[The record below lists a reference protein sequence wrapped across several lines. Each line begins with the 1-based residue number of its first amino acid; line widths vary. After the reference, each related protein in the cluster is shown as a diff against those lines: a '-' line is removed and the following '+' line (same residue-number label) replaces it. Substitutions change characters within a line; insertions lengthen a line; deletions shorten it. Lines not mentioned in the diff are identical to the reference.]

1 MNGGNTELR
10 LAFSTLGC
18 PDWSLE
24 RVAAAVREYGYDGVE
39 LRLVD
44 GELLAPH
51 PSDAE
56 RARLR
61 EVLRGVPVVA
71 VDTSLRM
78 AAPDP
83 GWEDDL
89 RGHSELA
96 RELGCDLLRVF
107 GGTAAQGEGNT
118 RIVENVRRAGTIAG
132 GYGVRVMLETHDDLS
147 SARAVRS
154 VLDEV
159 PDRAV
164 GALWDLHH
172 PYRMGEEPEEVWD
185 LIGDRTLLV
194 HVKDAVRDQSERTG
208 WKLVLLGE
216 GEVPVRE
223 GLRVLQANGYRGWLT
238 VEWEKKWHPEIAEP
252 EVAFPQHAEL
262 LRTWIAETSPS
273 G

>member
-1 MNGGNTELR
+1 MSDAKDGGMG

-24 RVAAAVREYGYDGVE
+24 RVAEAAGEYGYDGVE

-51 PSDAE
+51 PSDSE
-56 RARLR
+56 RERMR
-61 EVLRGVPVVA
+61 TVLKGLPVVA
-71 VDTSLRM
+71 VDTSIRM
-78 AAPDP
+78 AAPEP

-89 RGHSELA
+89 RGYCEVA
-96 RELGCDLLRVF
+96 VELGSDLLRVF
-107 GGTAAQGEGNT
+107 GGTPAPGEEGK
-118 RIVENVRRAGTIAG
+118 IVEYLRKAGDIAG
-132 GYGVRVMLETHDDLS
+132 GLGVRIALETHDALS

-154 VLDEV
+154 ALDQV
-159 PDRAV
+159 PEPSV
-164 GALWDLHH
+164 GALWDFHH

-194 HVKDAVRDQSERTG
+194 HVKDAVRDATERTG

-216 GEVPVRE
+216 GEVPVRRSLGVVRE
-223 GLRVLQANGYRGWLT
+223 RGYSGWVT

-252 EVAFPQHAEL
+252 EVAFPQHAQL
-262 LRTWIAETSPS
+262 LRRWLSEPLPTA
-273 G
+273 

>member
-1 MNGGNTELR
+1 MNGENGELR

-24 RVAAAVREYGYDGVE
+24 RVVEAVREYGYDGIE

-44 GELLAPH
+44 GELLPPH
-51 PSDAE
+51 PPDAE
-56 RARLR
+56 RARIR

-78 AAPDP
+78 AAPDA

-89 RGHSELA
+89 RGYSEIA
-96 RELGCDLLRVF
+96 AELGSDLVRVF
-107 GGTAAQGEGNT
+107 GGTAAPGDGEAV
-118 RIVENVRRAGTIAG
+118 IVENVRRAGAIAG
-132 GYGVRVMLETHDDLS
+132 AAGVRVILETHDDLS
-147 SARAVRS
+147 SARAVRR

-159 PDRAV
+159 PDEAV

-172 PYRMGEEPEEVWD
+172 PYRMGEKPGEVWT
-185 LIGDRTLLV
+185 LIGARTLLV
-194 HVKDAVRDQSERTG
+194 HVKDAVPDASERTG

-216 GEVPVRE
+216 GEVPVRDS
-223 GLRVLQANGYRGWLT
+223 LRVLQSRGYRGWLT

-252 EVAFPQHAEL
+252 EVAFPQHAKL
-262 LRTWIAETSPS
+262 LRSWLAETAS

>member
-1 MNGGNTELR
+1 MTDANDGGLR

-24 RVAAAVREYGYDGVE
+24 RVAEAVREYGYDGLE

-51 PSDAE
+51 PSQAE
-56 RARLR
+56 RDRLR
-61 EVLRGVPVVA
+61 EVLQGVPVVA

-78 AAPDP
+78 AAPEP
-83 GWEDDL
+83 GWEEDL
-89 RGHSELA
+89 RGYCEVA
-96 RELGCDLLRVF
+96 VELGCDLLRVF
-107 GGTAAQGEGNT
+107 GGTATPGDDSG
-118 RIVENVRRAGTIAG
+118 IVDHLRRAGAIAG
-132 GYGVRVMLETHDDLS
+132 ESGVRVVLETHDDFS
-147 SARAVRS
+147 SARAVQR
-154 VLDEV
+154 VLERV
-159 PDRAV
+159 PEPAV

-185 LIGDRTLLV
+185 LIGARTLLV
-194 HVKDAVRDQSERTG
+194 HVKDAVRDAGERTG

-216 GEVPVRE
+216 GEVPVQRSLTVLRE
-223 GLRVLQANGYRGWLT
+223 RGYRDWVT

-262 LRTWIAETSPS
+262 LRRWLSEPLPT

>member
-1 MNGGNTELR
+1 MSGANGGLR

-24 RVAAAVREYGYDGVE
+24 RVVEGVREYGYDGIE

-61 EVLRGVPVVA
+61 QVLRGVPVVA

-78 AAPDP
+78 AAPEP

-89 RGHSELA
+89 RGFGETA
-96 RELGCDLLRVF
+96 VELGCDLVRVF
-107 GGTAAQGEGNT
+107 GGTVASPDGGPA
-118 RIVENVRRAGTIAG
+118 IVENVRRAAAIAG
-132 GYGVRVMLETHDDLS
+132 ELGVRVLLETHDDLS
-147 SARAVRS
+147 SARAVRR
-154 VLDEV
+154 VLDQV
-159 PDRAV
+159 PDEAA

-172 PYRMGEEPEEVWD
+172 PYRMGESPEEVWD
-185 LIGDRTLLV
+185 LIGARTLLV
-194 HVKDAVRDQSERTG
+194 HVKDAVPDAGERTG
-208 WKLVLLGE
+208 WKLVPLGE
-216 GEVPVRE
+216 GEVPVRA
-223 GLRVLQANGYRGWLT
+223 GLRVLQDNGYRGWLT

-252 EVAFPQHAEL
+252 EVAFPQHARL
-262 LRTWIAETSPS
+262 LRSWLAEASPS
-273 G
+273 R

>member
-1 MNGGNTELR
+1 MSGPKGELR

-24 RVAAAVREYGYDGVE
+24 RVAEAVREYGYDGVE

-44 GELLAPH
+44 GEILAPH

-61 EVLRGVPVVA
+61 EVLRDVPVVA

-78 AAPDP
+78 AAPDA

-89 RGHSELA
+89 LGYSDLA
-96 RELGCDLLRVF
+96 AELGADLVRVF
-107 GGTAAQGEGNT
+107 GGTAAPGDAGAA
-118 RIVENVRRAGTIAG
+118 IVEQVRRAGVIAARV
-132 GYGVRVMLETHDDLS
+132 GVRVVLETHDDLS
-147 SARAVRS
+147 SAHAVRR

-172 PYRMGEEPEEVWD
+172 PYRMGEGPEEVWD
-185 LIGDRTLLV
+185 LIGARTLLV
-194 HVKDAVRDQSERTG
+194 HVKDAVRDASERSG
-208 WKLVLLGE
+208 WKLVPLGE
-216 GEVPVRE
+216 GEVPVRA
-223 GLRVLQANGYRGWLT
+223 GLRVLQEHGYRGWLT

-252 EVAFPQHAEL
+252 EIAFPQHARL
-262 LRTWIAETSPS
+262 LRTWLAETSRS